1 MKPCPKCGFHNPDDA
16 VCCISCGYGKLDEDR
31 SVIEDAKTE
40 NGYSGPLKQN
50 DNKKIFPV
58 AVIILLL
65 VMAVVITIAIL
76 TRGGSA
82 EPAAQTRSEL
92 QPGEQ
97 TAVTANP
104 GGAIPTDVP
113 VPTAT
118 FLAGMASP
126 DFCKLEM
133 ALLRQYA
140 EKAGAEGLMSP
151 ERYEQST
158 MTCVFKIHDT
168 KSVQDAGHIYVVHK
182 ENDGYGIRLEYRP
195 GDERINAWGNAV
207 LLSLDKNFTE
217 EEAGTAVSTA
227 LGEGKSSL
235 GVYDLAFS
243 KASLSGMAELRITD
257 RTKN

>member
-16 VCCISCGYGKLDEDR
+16 VCCINCGYGKLDTD
-31 SVIEDAKTE
+31 SPDIEDTK
-40 NGYSGPLKQN
+40 NGIGYTGAQN
-50 DNKKIFPV
+50 EKNNKFLSL
-58 AVIILLL
+58 AAIILLFL
-65 VMAVVITIAIL
+65 AVVLSIVLL
-76 TRGGSA
+76 TRQGGA
-82 EPAAQTRSEL
+82 APALQTRQEL
-92 QPGEQ
+92 QPADNI
-97 TAVTANP
+97 AVTANP
-104 GGAIPTDVP
+104 GGTAPTDVP
-113 VPTAT
+113 EPTAT

-243 KASLSGMAELRITD
+243 KGSLSGMAELRITD